1 MEALDRTLGFFP
13 MSIGT
18 SMAFEG
24 LFRVGEHAE
33 MPGKTNHDLYE
44 AIYINV
50 RTLVRNVIAAYD
62 AETLNYIKREAIV
75 EGVEQDKGQIIATL
89 EEMLPNKKVVF
100 YFCTQEGINRAF
112 PNARFKVAETPKQLL
127 LEALERGTYEYFY
140 KQMEEEKSEYV
151 FDVKLNGTLRTVLLT
166 HQPVDLLSAPQFPDL
181 YLLESHAG
189 RFKTKRDWYTKLNIK
204 KEVMCIPFTRA
215 MLQIFGDGNQF
226 LAQDLKVRRQLVV
239 IGTKRKWHG
248 MTTHSRMIEEIKLE
262 YEPHLYD
269 FVVKMGR

>member
-62 AETLNYIKREAIV
+62 AETLNYIKRDAIV

-140 KQMEEEKSEYV
+140 KQMEEEKSEYI

-181 YLLESHAG
+181 YLLESHSG

>member
-18 SMAFEG
+18 SLAFEG
-24 LFRVGEHAE
+24 LFRVGDHAD
-33 MPGKTNHDLYE
+33 MPGKVNHDLYE
-44 AIYINV
+44 AIYINM
-50 RTLVRNVIAAYD
+50 RTLVRNVLQAYEAD
-62 AETLNYIKREAIV
+62 VLNYIKLDAIV
-75 EGVEQDKGQIIATL
+75 EGVEQDKAQIIATL

-100 YFCTQEGINRAF
+100 YSTTQKSLNRLF
-112 PNARFKVAETPKQLL
+112 PNARFKTAETPKQKNFEG
-127 LEALERGTYEYFY
+127 LENGTLEHLFN
-140 KQMEEEKSEYV
+140 QMAEEKSEYI
-151 FDVKLNGTLRTVLLT
+151 FDVKLDGTLRTLMLT
-166 HQPVDLLSAPQFPDL
+166 HQPVDLLSAPQFPEL

-189 RFKTKRDWYTKLNIK
+189 RFKTKKDWYTKLNIK

-215 MLQIFGDGNQF
+215 MLQIFGDGNMF
-226 LAQDLKVRRQLVV
+226 LAQDLKVRRELVS